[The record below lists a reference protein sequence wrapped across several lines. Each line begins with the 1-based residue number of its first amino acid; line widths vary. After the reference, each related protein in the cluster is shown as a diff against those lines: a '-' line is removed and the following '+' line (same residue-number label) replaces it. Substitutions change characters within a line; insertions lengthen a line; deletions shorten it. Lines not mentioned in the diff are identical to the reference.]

1 MGKNISKASDSLNI
15 LALASFLVKPPQPG
29 DEVLLVV
36 ALWDPAALPGL
47 QLVRVDN

>member
-1 MGKNISKASDSLNI
+1 MGKNNSKASDSLNI
-15 LALASFLVKPPQPG
+15 LALASLPVEPPQPG

-36 ALWDPAALPGL
+36 ALGDPAALPGL